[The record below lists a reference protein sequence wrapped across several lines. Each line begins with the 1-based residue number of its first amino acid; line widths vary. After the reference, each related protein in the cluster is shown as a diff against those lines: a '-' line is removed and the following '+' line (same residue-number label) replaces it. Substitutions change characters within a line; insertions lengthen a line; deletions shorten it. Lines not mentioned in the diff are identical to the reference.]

1 SSAELD
7 AAEAMAL
14 PERVDWTDEL
24 RDEFL
29 ALLRSPHGPR
39 AIEVLD
45 HVGIWP
51 RLIPEWRD
59 VRCRPQRDP
68 YHRFTVDRHLV
79 VALGEMAIALRESST
94 DDVVA
99 AEARRQVVD
108 VDGALL
114 GALLH
119 DIGKV
124 GREAHVPEGSRRA
137 AAVLDRIGLP
147 SDTRDLALFLV
158 EHHLLLPDTATRRDL
173 SDDDLVLDVAATI
186 GTPER
191 LAALYLLSVADGAAT
206 GPAAAT
212 DWRRTLIRE
221 LVAKVQRVFD
231 RGEMGEEVAQQL
243 TERVDALR
251 DLLRDRPAR
260 EVDAFVLRM
269 PRGYFLTVAP
279 DRAARHFAVAAPP
292 VGVQEVRT
300 AAWPG
305 ARPGTF
311 ELMVVAGDRPGLLS
325 WIAGCLALE
334 GLSILTA
341 NVFTTEDGVAV
352 DLFDV
357 EGIFEPDVREE
368 TWRALRGLL
377 RKAIEGRVSLDHKVP
392 EKRDRYPGPR
402 RAVPITVA
410 VDNDASDFFT
420 IVEVG
425 TADRIGLLYEITRTL
440 AELELD
446 VHLAKIATYA
456 DRVVDAFYVRDSVG
470 RKIVDDDR
478 VAEIERA
485 MRARLGE

>member
-1 SSAELD
+1 
-7 AAEAMAL
+7 
-14 PERVDWTDEL
+14 
-24 RDEFL
+24 
-29 ALLRSPHGPR
+29 
-39 AIEVLD
+39 
-45 HVGIWP
+45 
-51 RLIPEWRD
+51 
-59 VRCRPQRDP
+59 
-68 YHRFTVDRHLV
+68 
-79 VALGEMAIALRESST
+79 MAIALRESST

-137 AAVLDRIGLP
+137 AAILDRIGLP
-147 SDTRDLALFLV
+147 SGTRDLALFLV

-173 SDDDLVLDVAATI
+173 SDDDLVLDAAATI